1 MLCTIQLKIPNA
13 FYRWMK
19 YNIFL
24 NSPWAYFC
32 WCYIDFWHCIYKY
45 ELQLPPFIKNVLLI
59 FYLQEKHS
67 CTSSIFLLLP
77 FTVLSLYYGAAND
90 RTALQLHDVGHFPSQ
105 SSNSVF
111 KRITSHLQLQLWF
124 KKDQTMKR
132 NCLGQMTQE
141 NPVQAV
147 SCSVLLGNTKGNTL
161 VFLVKHSYVSN

>member
-13 FYRWMK
+13 FYRWMN

-24 NSPWAYFC
+24 SSPWAYFC
-32 WCYIDFWHCIYKY
+32 WCYIDFWHTAFTNMNCSYHPSSKMCY
-45 ELQLPPFIKNVLLI
+45 WF
-59 FYLQEKHS
+59 
-67 CTSSIFLLLP
+67 SIFRRN
-77 FTVLSLYYGAAND
+77 TAVQVLFFFYFPSQCCLYIMVQQM
-90 RTALQLHDVGHFPSQ
+90 TAVPYNSGHFPSQ
-105 SSNSVF
+105 SSNSVLM
-111 KRITSHLQLQLWF
+111 RITSHLQLQSWF

-161 VFLVKHSYVSN
+161 VFLVKLCIQLDIY